1 MISIPDLVG
10 LVKKGFPDAEVN
22 VMDKTGTSDHFIV
35 HVTSQAFEGVNI
47 MDRIRMV
54 QGVLADAM
62 RDGRIH
68 AMDIKTATP

>member
-1 MISIPDLVG
+1 MISVADLVG
-10 LVKKGFPDAEVN
+10 LVKMGIPDAEVN

-35 HVTSQAFEGVNI
+35 HVTTSKFVGVNT

-54 QGVLADAM
+54 QSVLADAM

>member
-1 MISIPDLVG
+1 MISIAELIG
-10 LVKKGFPDAEVN
+10 LVKKGIPDAEVN

-35 HVTSQAFEGVNI
+35 HVTSGKFVNVNT

-54 QGVLADAM
+54 QTALADAM

>member
-1 MISIPDLVG
+1 MISVADLIG
-10 LVKKGFPDAEVN
+10 LVKQGIPDAEVN
-22 VMDKTGTSDHFIV
+22 VMDKTGTMDHFIV
-35 HVTSQAFEGVNI
+35 HVTSGKFVDVNT

-68 AMDIKTATP
+68 AMDIKTAVP

>member
-1 MISIPDLVG
+1 MISISELVG
-10 LVKKGFPDAEVN
+10 LVKKEFPDAEVN

-35 HVTSQAFEGVNI
+35 HVTSSKFANVNT

-54 QGVLADAM
+54 HGALGDAM